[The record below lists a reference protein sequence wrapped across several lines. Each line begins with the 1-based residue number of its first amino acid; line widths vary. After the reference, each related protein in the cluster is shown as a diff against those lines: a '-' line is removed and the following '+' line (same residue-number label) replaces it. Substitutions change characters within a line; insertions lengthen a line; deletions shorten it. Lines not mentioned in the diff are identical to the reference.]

1 MPTFSYA
8 FTVDATAEIVRDFHH
23 DPSVLKTL
31 TPPPL
36 IAQIHSFE
44 PLAEGSQARFTL
56 WFGPFPIHWMAIHS
70 DVTDS
75 GFTDIQIRG
84 PLKVWQHQHT
94 FTAVDDS
101 QTLVSERIY
110 YEYKKGMPGLLSRL
124 FFSPPALYLLFTGRK
139 LITRNRIAAIK
150 DTQRDYA

>member
-1 MPTFSYA
+1 
-8 FTVDATAEIVRDFHH
+8 
-23 DPSVLKTL
+23 
-31 TPPPL
+31 
-36 IAQIHSFE
+36 
-44 PLAEGSQARFTL
+44 
-56 WFGPFPIHWMAIHS
+56 MAIHS